1 MKRTPKFAVK
11 QGNDGLWYYHL
22 LAGNGKIVMDGA
34 EGYASKGNA
43 ERALARTVVLV
54 RHACVQFGRLN

>member
-11 QGNDGLWYYHL
+11 QGADGLWYYHL
-22 LAGNGKIVMDGA
+22 LAGNGRIVMDGA

-43 ERALARTVVLV
+43 QRALERTIAIAQSAYHV
-54 RHACVQFGRLN
+54 CRL

>member
-11 QGNDGLWYYHL
+11 QGADGLWYYHL
-22 LAGNGKIVMDGA
+22 LAGNGRIVMDGA

-43 ERALARTVVLV
+43 ERAMERA
-54 RHACVQFGRLN
+54 VQIAQDAWHECKL

>member
-1 MKRTPKFAVK
+1 MKRKPKFDVK

-22 LAGNGKIVMDGA
+22 KASNGKIVMDGA

-43 ERALARTVVLV
+43 ERALERTILL
-54 RHACVQFGRLN
+54 ATIAGGEWCG